1 MNTVKVY
8 FNGETHEF
16 EEGTKLI
23 EMIPHLGCFDY
34 KPLAARVN
42 NHFRDL
48 NYQINHD
55 SNVEFADL
63 RDSDGQKVY
72 QRSLSFVFIR
82 AAREIVE
89 DAKVFIEHSL
99 GKGIYCEIKT
109 KEILDESTIE
119 KIKIRMREIVDGKDP
134 FTLSVITKS
143 EALNLFKNSGMNDK
157 KELFEYSPENEVSV
171 YKCGWLLDYFYG
183 YMVPDT
189 GYLELFDLFKYRKG
203 LVLQLPDRDNPSV
216 MTAFGDHDKLAAIF
230 DETEAWGDILEIANV
245 ANLNGM
251 IKNGKSGEII
261 HISEAL
267 HEKKIANIADTIDGR
282 NSRVIMIAGP
292 SSSGKTT
299 FAERLYIQ
307 LRVLGLKPIT
317 LSTDDYFVDR
327 EKTPKKAD
335 GSYDFES
342 IDALDIKGFND
353 DLKKLLN
360 GEFVKLPKFDFM
372 SGKRQYPN
380 RELKIGENQPII
392 VEGIHGLNGLLLPDI
407 PNDKVFKIYISA
419 LTQLNIDNH
428 NRVRTTDARLIRRIV
443 RDSSYRGHDAVK
455 TIAMWKNVRDG
466 EENNIFPF
474 QEEAD
479 IMFNSALAYEL
490 AVLKKH
496 VEPLLREIDDSK
508 REYAEARRLLKLLS
522 NFISIDNECHILKN
536 SILREFIGGSCHI

>member
-1 MNTVKVY
+1 MNKVKVY
-8 FNGETHEF
+8 FNGEMYEF
-16 EEGTKLI
+16 DEGSKLI
-23 EMIPHLGCFDY
+23 EIIPHLGSFDY

-48 NYQINHD
+48 NYPIKHD

-109 KEILDESTIE
+109 KEIVDESIIE
-119 KIKIRMREIVDGKDP
+119 KIKIRMMEIVENKEP
-134 FTLSVITKS
+134 FTLSILTKN
-143 EALNLFKNSGMNDK
+143 EALNLFKNNGMNDK
-157 KELFEYSPENEVSV
+157 MELFEYSRKNEVSV
-171 YKCGWLLDYFYG
+171 YKCGWLSDYFYG

-189 GYLELFDLFKYRKG
+189 GYLDLFDLFKYKKG
-203 LVLQLPDRDNPSV
+203 LVLQLPDRENPSL
-216 MTAFGDHDKLAAIF
+216 MTAFGDYNKLAAIF
-230 DETEAWGDILEIANV
+230 DETEAWGDILDIANV
-245 ANLNGM
+245 ANLNRM

-267 HEKKIANIADTIDGR
+267 HEKKIANIADIINNR
-282 NSRVIMIAGP
+282 NARVIMIAGP

-307 LRVLGLKPIT
+307 LRVLGLKPMII
-317 LSTDDYFVDR
+317 STDDYFVNR
-327 EKTPKKAD
+327 EKTPKKPD

-342 IDALDIKGFND
+342 LDALDIKGFNEA
-353 DLKKLLN
+353 LKKLLS
-360 GEFVKLPKFDFM
+360 GKFVNLPKFDFM

-380 RELKIGENQPII
+380 KELKLEGNQPII
-392 VEGIHGLNGLLLPDI
+392 VEGIHGLNGLLLPNI
-407 PNDKVFKIYISA
+407 PKDKVFKIYISA

-428 NRVRTTDARLIRRIV
+428 NRVRTTDARPYRRIV

-455 TIAMWKNVRDG
+455 TIAMWRNVRDG
-466 EENNIFPF
+466 EEKNIFPF

-479 IMFNSALAYEL
+479 IMFNSALVYEL

-496 VEPLLREIDDSK
+496 VEPLLRDIDDSK

>member
-8 FNGETHEF
+8 FNSEIHEF
-16 EEGTKLI
+16 EKGTKLM
-23 EMIPHLGCFDY
+23 EMIPHLGSFDC

-48 NYQINHD
+48 NYPINHD

-82 AAREIVE
+82 AAREIIK

-109 KEILDESTIE
+109 KEILDESAIK
-119 KIKIRMREIVDGKDP
+119 KIKIRMMEIVERKEP

-143 EALNLFKNSGMNDK
+143 QAVNLFEKCGMNDK
-157 KELFEYSPENEVSV
+157 KELFEYSSENKVSI
-171 YKCGWLLDYFYG
+171 YRCGWLFDYFYG

-189 GYLELFDLFKYRKG
+189 GYLDLFDLFKYQKG

-216 MTAFGDHDKLAAIF
+216 ITAFGNYNKLAAIF
-230 DETEAWGDILEIANV
+230 DETEAWGDILGIANV

-267 HEKKIANIADTIDGR
+267 HEKKIANIADTI
-282 NSRVIMIAGP
+282 NSRDARVIMIAGP

-307 LRVLGLKPIT
+307 LRVLGLKPMT
-317 LSTDDYFVDR
+317 MSTDDYFVDR
-327 EKTPKKAD
+327 DKTPKKSD

-342 IDALDIKGFND
+342 LDALDIKKFNE
-353 DLKKLLN
+353 DLKNLLT

-372 SGKRQYPN
+372 SGKRHYPN
-380 RELKIGENQPII
+380 KEIKLNLNQPII
-392 VEGIHGLNGLLLPDI
+392 VEGIHGLNGFLLPKI
-407 PNDKVFKIYISA
+407 PKDRVFKIYISA

-443 RDSSYRGHDAVK
+443 RDGSYRGHDAVK
-455 TIAMWKNVRDG
+455 TISMWKNVRDG

-479 IMFNSALAYEL
+479 IMFNSALVYEL

>member
-8 FNGETHEF
+8 FNSEMHEF
-16 EEGTKLI
+16 EKGTKLM
-23 EMIPHLGCFDY
+23 EMIPHLGSFDC

-48 NYQINHD
+48 NYPINHD

-82 AAREIVE
+82 AAREIIK

-109 KEILDESTIE
+109 KEILDESAIK
-119 KIKIRMREIVDGKDP
+119 KIKIRMMEIVERKEP

-143 EALNLFKNSGMNDK
+143 QAVNLFEKCGMNDK
-157 KELFEYSPENEVSV
+157 KELFEYSSENKVSI
-171 YKCGWLLDYFYG
+171 YRCGWLFDYFYG

-189 GYLELFDLFKYRKG
+189 GYLDLFDLFKYQKG

-216 MTAFGDHDKLAAIF
+216 ITAFGNYNKLAAIF
-230 DETEAWGDILEIANV
+230 DETEAWGDILGIANV

-267 HEKKIANIADTIDGR
+267 HEKKIANIADTI
-282 NSRVIMIAGP
+282 NSRDARVIMIAGP

-307 LRVLGLKPIT
+307 LRVLGLKPMT
-317 LSTDDYFVDR
+317 MSTDDYFVDR
-327 EKTPKKAD
+327 DKTPKKSD

-342 IDALDIKGFND
+342 LDALDIKKFNE
-353 DLKKLLN
+353 DLKNLLT

-372 SGKRQYPN
+372 SGKRHYPN
-380 RELKIGENQPII
+380 KEIKLNLNQPII
-392 VEGIHGLNGLLLPDI
+392 VEGIHGLNGFLLPKI
-407 PNDKVFKIYISA
+407 PKDRVFKIYISA

-443 RDSSYRGHDAVK
+443 RDGSYRGHDAVK
-455 TIAMWKNVRDG
+455 TISMWKNVRDG

-479 IMFNSALAYEL
+479 IIFNSALVYEL

>member
-8 FNGETHEF
+8 FNSEMHEF
-16 EEGTKLI
+16 EKGTKLM
-23 EMIPHLGCFDY
+23 EMIPHLGSFDC

-48 NYQINHD
+48 NYPINHD

-82 AAREIVE
+82 AAREIIK

-109 KEILDESTIE
+109 KEILDESAIK
-119 KIKIRMREIVDGKDP
+119 KIKIRMMEIVERKEP

-143 EALNLFKNSGMNDK
+143 QAVNLFEKCGMNDK
-157 KELFEYSPENEVSV
+157 KELFEYSSENKVSI
-171 YKCGWLLDYFYG
+171 YRCGWLFDYFYG

-189 GYLELFDLFKYRKG
+189 GYLDLFDLFKYQKG

-216 MTAFGDHDKLAAIF
+216 ITAFGNYNKLAAIF
-230 DETEAWGDILEIANV
+230 DETEAWGDILGIANV

-267 HEKKIANIADTIDGR
+267 HEKKIANIADTI
-282 NSRVIMIAGP
+282 NSRDARVIMIAGP

-307 LRVLGLKPIT
+307 LRVLGLKPMT
-317 LSTDDYFVDR
+317 MSTDDYFVDR
-327 EKTPKKAD
+327 DKTPKKSD

-342 IDALDIKGFND
+342 LDALDIKKFNE
-353 DLKKLLN
+353 DLKNLLT

-372 SGKRQYPN
+372 SGKRHYPN
-380 RELKIGENQPII
+380 KEIKLNLNQPII
-392 VEGIHGLNGLLLPDI
+392 VEGIHGLNGFLLPKI
-407 PNDKVFKIYISA
+407 PKDRVFKIYISA

-443 RDSSYRGHDAVK
+443 RDGSYRGHDAVK
-455 TIAMWKNVRDG
+455 TISMWKNVRDG

-479 IMFNSALAYEL
+479 IMFNSALVYEL